1 MAEFSENEVL
11 EILKNG
17 YVMILKMRSNLKVFV
32 FSIETFYSRFKL
44 RNVLF

>member
-1 MAEFSENEVL
+1 MAEFSENKVL

>member
-1 MAEFSENEVL
+1 MAEFSENKVL

-17 YVMILKMRSNLKVFV
+17 YVMRSNLKVFV